1 MDKHK
6 EMMGQAGMTE
16 KNHVFRIFYL
26 FEVVS
31 ADLAVPSSRHLEME
45 D

>member
-6 EMMGQAGMTE
+6 EMIGQGSVKE

-31 ADLAVPSSRHLEME
+31 ADLDVMSTRHLEME

>member
-6 EMMGQAGMTE
+6 AMMGQAGMME

-26 FEVVS
+26 FGVVS
-31 ADLAVPSSRHLEME
+31 ADLAVTSNRHLEME
-45 D
+45 G